1 MVVKNRYYKLSTQHA
16 EELLRRLRADYD
28 VWAPAVMPR
37 EGRHSDQPVVGYRP
51 VTSYGQIVWDRKTFF
66 SPKEAV
72 FPIRETLFRFIEGQ
86 ADETAAPTRPV
97 IVFLR
102 PCDINGI
109 ERCDGIFL
117 RNGETAD
124 YYYERRRRL
133 MKVFMIECVE
143 GFDSCFCVSMDAN
156 RTDDYAAAVRVEA
169 DGLSVL
175 VQDDALSPLFD
186 GLPVCNGFEARFPE
200 RNAVKVGI
208 PDPEKIDESVMEHEM
223 WQEYSRRCIACG
235 RCNTSCPTCT
245 CFSMQ
250 DVFYDEA
257 RTMGE
262 RRRVWTGCHL
272 AGFADMAGGHTF
284 RETYGARMRFK
295 VLHKVYDYHKRFGKH
310 MCVGCGRCDDVC
322 PEYIGYAKCV
332 NKLADLTGTGTSA

>member
-1 MVVKNRYYKLSTQHA
+1 MNEQYYRLST
-16 EELLRRLRADYD
+16 ENSDELLRRLRADHD

-37 EGRHSDQPVVGYRP
+37 EGRHSDQPVIGYRP
-51 VTSYGQIVWDRKTFF
+51 VSSSEEIVWDQKTFF

-72 FPIRETLFRFIEGQ
+72 FPIRETLFHFVDGQ
-86 ADETAAPTRPV
+86 AVETTAPSRPL

-109 ERCDGIFL
+109 GRCDGILL

-133 MKVFMIECVE
+133 IKFFMIECVE
-143 GFDSCFCVSMDAN
+143 GFDSCFCISMGAD
-156 RTDDYAAAVRVEA
+156 RTDEYAAAFRVES
-169 DGLSVL
+169 DGLSVVVRDEEL
-175 VQDDALSPLFD
+175 APLFD
-186 GLPVCNGFEARFPE
+186 GFPGKEAFAARFPE
-200 RNAVKVGI
+200 RNAVTVRI
-208 PDPEKIDESVMEHEM
+208 PDPEKIDEAVMEHEM

-250 DVFYDEA
+250 DVFYDGA

-262 RRRVWTGCHL
+262 RRRAWTGCHL
-272 AGFADMAGGHTF
+272 DGFADMAGGHTF
-284 RETYGARMRFK
+284 RATYGARMRFK
-295 VLHKVYDYHKRFGKH
+295 VLHKVYDYHKRFGAH

-322 PEYIGYAKCV
+322 PEYISYSKCV
-332 NKLADLTGTGTSA
+332 NRLSDLVGEKPNS